1 METNENVYSCVRP
14 IVYIQFQD
22 GIFLCSHTV
31 ENVLPFLV
39 VKKIIGS
46 HMVLPG
52 NITSKTDEHKY
63 ENMEI

>member
-39 VKKIIGS
+39 VKKMIGS
-46 HMVLPG
+46 HVVLAG
-52 NITSKTDEHKY
+52 NITLKSDGHKY
-63 ENMEI
+63 QNKET